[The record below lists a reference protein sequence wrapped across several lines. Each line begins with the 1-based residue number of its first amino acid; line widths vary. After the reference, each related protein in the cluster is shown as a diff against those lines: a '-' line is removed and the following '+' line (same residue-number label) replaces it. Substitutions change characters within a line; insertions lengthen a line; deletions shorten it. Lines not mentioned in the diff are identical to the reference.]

1 MCFSSVGCLCNHW
14 PFMFNLTHSCINVV
28 TCTWCFVCDNWITM
42 RITPSKLMFLRY
54 KSSKDRWWQ
63 EHAGDKCMSAC
74 STLLFC
80 TFTNNRVA
88 TTCIYDILSSDVNAP
103 QDWKWNEIPR
113 ILYLVSISFD
123 DDILWITDYVSW
135 VRTLTWMHS
144 KYFTFI
150 LHPYIPYVLNSL
162 ASSLNVVNFLNFLWQ

>member
-1 MCFSSVGCLCNHW
+1 MYSKTSFHSLNKGIKRRNTRGLIEDEVKSNLIFSELTRTKRRDVCFSSVGCLCNHW

-63 EHAGDKCMSAC
+63 EHAGDKFMSAY

-88 TTCIYDILSSDVNAP
+88 TTCIYDILSSDAIP
-103 QDWKWNEIPR
+103 IWYWNLTFEHFA
-113 ILYLVSISFD
+113 SI
-123 DDILWITDYVSW
+123 Y
-135 VRTLTWMHS
+135 TLCS
-144 KYFTFI
+144 
-150 LHPYIPYVLNSL
+150 
-162 ASSLNVVNFLNFLWQ
+162 